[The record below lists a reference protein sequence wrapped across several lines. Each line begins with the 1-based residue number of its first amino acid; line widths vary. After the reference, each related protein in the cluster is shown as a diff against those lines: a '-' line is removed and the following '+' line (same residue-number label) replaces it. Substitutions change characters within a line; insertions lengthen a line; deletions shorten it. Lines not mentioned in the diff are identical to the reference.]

1 MKRLSL
7 AFALIAAFALGVCET
22 TAYAADFGEPGPAP
36 RYGPRPHWRVAKRV
50 VVRGCVEVS
59 QPPRGCP
66 VRLYGR
72 LPWPGVPRPDAE
84 FGYVEGGGWHRCW
97 WGEWC

>member
-1 MKRLSL
+1 MKQLSL
-7 AFALIAAFALGVCET
+7 TVVLVGAFALGIPQT
-22 TAYAADFGEPGPAP
+22 TGYAADFGVPGPAP
-36 RYGPRPHWRVAKRV
+36 RYKPHWRVTKRI

-66 VRLYGR
+66 VQLYGR
-72 LPWPGVPRPDAE
+72 LPWPGVPRPDAAYAE
-84 FGYVEGGGWHRCW
+84 YVESGGWHRCW

>member
-1 MKRLSL
+1 MKRLL
-7 AFALIAAFALGVCET
+7 AFALVGAFALGASQT
-22 TAYAADFGEPGPAP
+22 IGYAADYAPPGPAP
-36 RYGPRPHWRVAKRV
+36 RYVHKPHWRVT

-59 QPPRGCP
+59 QPPRGCA

-84 FGYVEGGGWHRCW
+84 FADYVEGGGWHRCP